1 VSFVAWHRPL
11 RDRPRRYL
19 LVSVGT
25 IFRTD
30 IFFLFVL
37 FILWDHQLNRVRNKG
52 RWRFRL
58 RKAVKTPIITVL
70 FRTREAKLVGV
81 VPFAQKKKLAQR
93 DK

>member
-30 IFFLFVL
+30 NSL
-37 FILWDHQLNRVRNKG
+37 
-52 RWRFRL
+52 
-58 RKAVKTPIITVL
+58 
-70 FRTREAKLVGV
+70 KLSADYQQDLLI
-81 VPFAQKKKLAQR
+81 PLSS
-93 DK
+93 

>member
-30 IFFLFVL
+30 RVYEQKFLEL
-37 FILWDHQLNRVRNKG
+37 KQAPLEGLLIIKLITQMNGKPQDKFIKN
-52 RWRFRL
+52 
-58 RKAVKTPIITVL
+58 
-70 FRTREAKLVGV
+70 
-81 VPFAQKKKLAQR
+81 
-93 DK
+93 